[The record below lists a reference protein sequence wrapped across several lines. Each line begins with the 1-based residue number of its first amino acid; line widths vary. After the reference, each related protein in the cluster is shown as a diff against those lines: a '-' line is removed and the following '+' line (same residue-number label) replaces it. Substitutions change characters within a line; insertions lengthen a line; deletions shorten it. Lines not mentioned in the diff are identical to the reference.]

1 MNPALLRTE
10 KKILAALICYLIHVH
25 TAFLQKFLHN
35 AIWILMMHHANQ
47 LFQQKEIQTQD
58 EFLLQCHILLWE
70 LSSPWLLFQQEMEK
84 RWGKKHKIDS

>member
-1 MNPALLRTE
+1 MNHALLRTE

-47 LFQQKEIQTQD
+47 LLQQKEIQT
-58 EFLLQCHILLWE
+58 
-70 LSSPWLLFQQEMEK
+70 
-84 RWGKKHKIDS
+84 